1 MKPSSSG
8 HHVYANDKIISFLY
22 DRPDCKPKGGS
33 GDHRCDVILVE
44 IGENT
49 EGKYLWAIECKS
61 KVERHEAEKAIKQI
75 EGCLNIIDNA
85 KGWKIQKCVI
95 GNSFSAEA
103 THMLESR
110 AIMHATDSQS
120 NQCIRIKNIVVA
132 AKKIKSC

>member
-1 MKPSSSG
+1 LKPSSSE

-22 DRPDCKPKGGS
+22 DRPDCKPKGGR

-49 EGKYLWAIECKS
+49 EDKYLWAIECKS

-85 KGWKIQKCVI
+85 KGWKIEKCVI
-95 GNSFSAEA
+95 GSSFSAEA
-103 THMLESR
+103 TLLLKDKGIIHTEVSL
-110 AIMHATDSQS
+110 S
-120 NQCIRIKNIVVA
+120 NQCKRIKNIVVA
-132 AKKIKSC
+132 AKKIKTC

>member
-1 MKPSSSG
+1 MKPSPSG